1 MALRLTLIAAACGF
15 ALCGP
20 VSAKDIVSYDKGK
33 TTVDAPTTRV
43 VTKTGRKTTVRV
55 NAPHTRVKVD
65 TGARQVR
72 VRVPYYSGD
81 IRW

>member
-1 MALRLTLIAAACGF
+1 MALRPTLIAAACGF

-20 VSAKDIVSYDKGK
+20 VSAKDIVTYDKGK

-43 VTKTGRKTTVRV
+43 VTKTGRRTTVKVDAPRARV
-55 NAPHTRVKVD
+55 NVD
-65 TGARQVR
+65 TGARHVR
-72 VRVPYYSGD
+72 IRVPYYSGD